1 MLRKLLLSLLAVMLI
16 SGISFAQQKPVI
28 LSGELIIFH
37 AGSLSVPMKEIAAAF
52 NKIHPN
58 VKILMESAG
67 SVASARKITD
77 LDRPCDI
84 MASADYAVIDN
95 MLIPKYADWNIRFVN
110 NELSIVYHEK
120 SRYSKDINGKNWF
133 DILMKQDV
141 AYGRADPNSDPCGYR
156 TVLSLQL
163 AEKYYKKAG
172 LAKRIMDKDINFMRP
187 KEVDLV
193 ALLETGSL
201 DYIFIYRSIAIQ
213 HKLNYLALPDEV
225 NLKNPAMAVLY
236 ASVSTEINGKE
247 PGKKEVIKG
256 EPMIYGVT
264 ILRNAPNREAAI
276 AFTRFLLTKGQ
287 GMDIMEKNGQP
298 SVIPMITVNWDK
310 LPDELKK
317 FAVK

>member
-1 MLRKLLLSLLAVMLI
+1 MVVMLI
-16 SGISFAQQKPVI
+16 SGISIAQQKPAN

-95 MLIPKYADWNIRFVN
+95 MLIPKYSDWNIRFVN

-172 LAKRIMDKDINFMRP
+172 LAKRFMDKDINFIRP

-298 SVIPMITVNWDK
+298 SVIPMTTVNWDK